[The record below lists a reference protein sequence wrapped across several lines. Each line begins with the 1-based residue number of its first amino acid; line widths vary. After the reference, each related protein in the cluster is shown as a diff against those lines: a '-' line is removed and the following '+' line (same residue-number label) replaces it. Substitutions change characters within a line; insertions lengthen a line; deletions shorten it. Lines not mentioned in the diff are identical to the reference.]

1 MHSLPGI
8 GIFGTNE
15 VVKVIV
21 PILREK
27 GFVIAAIWGKNM
39 KEAEEIAKE
48 LNISFFTNKIDNVLL
63 CKDVDM
69 IFVLCQPYLHPQ
81 ISVKALG
88 IGKHVLCDRPIGI
101 NFADALKMVSNKPK
115 VTSRV

>member
-1 MHSLPGI
+1 MHTLPGI

-15 VVKVIV
+15 IVKQIV

-27 GFVIAAIWGKNM
+27 GFTIQAIWGKNM
-39 KEAEEIAKE
+39 KEAEDTARE
-48 LNISFFTNKIDNVLL
+48 LKISFYTAKVDEILLNKN
-63 CKDVDM
+63 VDM

-88 IGKHVLCDRPIGI
+88 IGKHVLCERP
-101 NFADALKMVSNKPK
+101 VSVDKTIIAQL
-115 VTSRV
+115 VTN